1 MWCIDGSL
9 KDAFPE
15 LYRIARVKDVGA
27 LKKKKKNSMLG
38 RFCTL
43 GGDFFSIG
51 LGLGVRVLH
60 FFSGTPLFSHC

>member
-27 LKKKKKNSMLG
+27 LKKKKKKFNVGAILYIG
-38 RFCTL
+38 R
-43 GGDFFSIG
+43 
-51 LGLGVRVLH
+51 
-60 FFSGTPLFSHC
+60 